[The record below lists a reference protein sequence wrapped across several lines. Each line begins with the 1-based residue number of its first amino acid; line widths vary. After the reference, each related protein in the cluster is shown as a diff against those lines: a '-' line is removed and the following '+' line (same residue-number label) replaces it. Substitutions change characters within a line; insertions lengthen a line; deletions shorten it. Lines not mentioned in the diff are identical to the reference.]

1 MRHREDYDMIVLYED
16 ILQDPEGV
24 CKELLEVCKISPEY
38 VPRAME
44 AFKTDSQS
52 GTFGRRGDKP
62 KASRSALDQADKV
75 FAECGL
81 PIKSD
86 MEVDEF
92 RRLIVSGTYSMKS
105 EHDWPSKDYKKI
117 RGFQKFLLDILD
129 IRVLSFVSGTK

>member
-1 MRHREDYDMIVLYED
+1 MRHRGDYDMIVLYED
-16 ILQDPEGV
+16 ILEDPEGV
-24 CKELLEVCKISPEY
+24 CKRLLEVCKISLEY

-62 KASRSALDQADKV
+62 KASRSALDKADKV

-81 PIKSD
+81 PMKSD
-86 MEVDEF
+86 MEVEEF
-92 RRLIVSGTYSMKS
+92 RRLIASGTYSMKS
-105 EHDWPSKDYKKI
+105 EHAWPSKDFKKI
-117 RGFQKFLLDILD
+117 RCFQKYLLDTLD